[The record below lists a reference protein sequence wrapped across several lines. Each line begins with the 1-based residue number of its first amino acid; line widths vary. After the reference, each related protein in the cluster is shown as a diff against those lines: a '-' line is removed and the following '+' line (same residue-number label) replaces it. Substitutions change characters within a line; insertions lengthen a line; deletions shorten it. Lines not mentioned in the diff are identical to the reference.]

1 MKRKTLIPL
10 TLCAL
15 LAGAFVTLPS
25 TAMADRDYDRSGS
38 RQVQKHQNYQRHGG
52 HYSNHNR
59 WESRRAYRHIEKRSY
74 IRSHRYGEY
83 HSPYYHRGH
92 RSYAVPH
99 VRFSPGIS
107 IWFRLN

>member
-1 MKRKTLIPL
+1 MKGKTLIPF

-15 LAGAFVTLPS
+15 LAGAFVALPS
-25 TAMADRDYDRSGS
+25 TALADRDYDRSGS

-59 WESRRAYRHIEKRSY
+59 WESRRAYRHARKHSY
-74 IRSHRYGEY
+74 IRSHSYGHY
-83 HSPYYHRGH
+83 RSPYSRGY
-92 RSYAVPH
+92 RTYAVPH
-99 VRFSPGIS
+99 NRFSPGIS

>member
-15 LAGAFVTLPS
+15 LTGAFIVLPS
-25 TAMADRDYDRSGS
+25 AALADRDYERSGS
-38 RQVQKHQNYQRHGG
+38 RQVQKHQKYQRQGS
-52 HYSNHNR
+52 HYSNYNR
-59 WESRRAYRHIEKRSY
+59 WESRRVFRHIEKRSY
-74 IRSHRYGEY
+74 IRSY
-83 HSPYYHRGH
+83 HSPYYYRSH